1 MRAGDR
7 MLEVPAL
14 TLSGT
19 AAWVEGHWGASLTA
33 YRAFDWI
40 NYDRLALARDF
51 QADTRAPREMAGA
64 QLRNYWRRYDG
75 ATRLN
80 ATATFQLPGGTSI
93 VLSGENL
100 LDRQQGEPDNLTV
113 VPGRTL
119 MLGLRAAF

>member
-1 MRAGDR
+1 RAGDR

-19 AAWVEGHWGASLTA
+19 AAYQADGWTAALTG

-51 QADTRAPREMAGA
+51 QSRTRSAEELVGAG
-64 QLRNYWRRYDG
+64 LRGYWHRYDG
-75 ATRLN
+75 VPRLN
-80 ATATFQLPGGTSI
+80 TTVTLDLPRGT
-93 VLSGENL
+93 VLVLTGDNL
-100 LDRQQGEPDNLTV
+100 LDRQQGEPDNITI

-119 MLGLRAAF
+119 MFGLRAAF